1 MRRIRKRYTCFQ
13 HLFECLII
21 FIALSSVSK
30 RSLSLSSLN
39 SNMTNDLLFLF
50 EAHQKVCSIISRNVV
65 SFLKSASTVMV
76 PGATLTHLSVVIHND
91 ICHMCCVS
99 LFVKIFTNHHGFI
112 LVPKICKRKYE
123 LLNFNI
129 IKYFF
134 VNFFES
140 TNILFEVGLIF
151 KFTTVL
157 KRYI

>member
-65 SFLKSASTVMV
+65 SFLKSASSTVMV

-91 ICHMCCVS
+91 ICHMCSLCLFSWKFLRITMVS
-99 LFVKIFTNHHGFI
+99 FWFQL
-112 LVPKICKRKYE
+112 PKICKRKYE
-123 LLNFNI
+123 LLNLRAA
-129 IKYFF
+129 YR
-134 VNFFES
+134 
-140 TNILFEVGLIF
+140 GLC
-151 KFTTVL
+151 TDAA
-157 KRYI
+157 R

>member
-1 MRRIRKRYTCFQ
+1 MR
-13 HLFECLII
+13 LII

-91 ICHMCCVS
+91 ICHMCTSLCLFSWKFLRITMVS
-99 LFVKIFTNHHGFI
+99 FWFQRSVKENMKIWIIELNIFLSI
-112 LVPKICKRKYE
+112 LWKYKHSLWSRIDFLNYHFFKKIY
-123 LLNFNI
+123 L
-129 IKYFF
+129 
-134 VNFFES
+134 VW
-140 TNILFEVGLIF
+140 LIS
-151 KFTTVL
+151 K
-157 KRYI
+157 KAI

>member
-91 ICHMCCVS
+91 ICHMCLVS
-99 LFVKIFTNHHGFI
+99 FRITMVSFWFQRSAKKKII
-112 LVPKICKRKYE
+112 Q
-123 LLNFNI
+123 
-129 IKYFF
+129 
-134 VNFFES
+134 
-140 TNILFEVGLIF
+140 LIF
-151 KFTTVL
+151 
-157 KRYI
+157 YILPIFGKYIHFLWMSMIWSWNRINF